1 MDAVFCVLLIYT
13 ACRIIE
19 ATALWIRKHLW
30 NSRIRNKQIQR
41 KQNWKESQLNLPRM
55 HLQSFGT
62 SAGTIGTVLL
72 RYFNL
77 AILNATTYHYTQ
89 LPLAAT
95 EWVRLWLSCGIFIA
109 LILVLIFSFHKKLR
123 DLKSASK
130 MLTGWHCKAS
140 LRYAF
145 LNKSPW
151 CPCLLPTFARSFT
164 IRLIAVSSALASTP
178 SVWYKPFGSWESK
191 PFLGNDPWS
200 FVPWSSHLLI
210 GILIMGPYK
219 PLLLGWWVYPLLYG
233 NNGSLD
239 PGTYQLITLPRNCR
253 F

>member
-41 KQNWKESQLNLPRM
+41 KQNWTESQLNLPRM

-77 AILNATTYHYTQ
+77 AILNATTYHYTH
-89 LPLAAT
+89 LHSIASGRHRI
-95 EWVRLWLSCGIFIA
+95 RLWLSCGIFIA

-145 LNKSPW
+145 LKKDHVK
-151 CPCLLPTFARSFT
+151 CLLPTFAR
-164 IRLIAVSSALASTP
+164 
-178 SVWYKPFGSWESK
+178 
-191 PFLGNDPWS
+191 
-200 FVPWSSHLLI
+200 
-210 GILIMGPYK
+210 
-219 PLLLGWWVYPLLYG
+219 
-233 NNGSLD
+233 
-239 PGTYQLITLPRNCR
+239 
-253 F
+253 